1 MVPELAEDLWHAYN
15 LIAADDLVAATTVQ
29 KEATGGGGGGDSE
42 RVRLKLEIR
51 VELVADTVPWAQAVE
66 YDATAAVLRVRGKN
80 VAENEH
86 VRVGSVPKP
95 NPRTLHTSLPLPN
108 LASLPVLV
116 PLVITSQTK
125 YGAAGGAWLHQVG
138 AYHTLELDLQRAFML
153 TKVLH
158 LNCDPHPASTVQRLL
173 TFPKHSAATISLTI
187 ARLRSA
193 RCSQVAGKLR
203 LLLRLGGDR
212 EPHEAALLLLLLQDC
227 WDAVALDTLRLASD
241 PAASSDV
248 AAVLMQEGLA
258 ILCLLGGSVTTDKAR
273 VEVSIPRKRG
283 GGLAGY
289 DKVTCNSCLTS
300 TICHG
305 DKIERASVTLPAV
318 PVVSAASFAYA
329 RDVDPLSVVARPA
342 LACQAMNRFFEQTL
356 QAVLRHVDFGIVRCL
371 ILASPGFTKDQF
383 YEFLMIE
390 ATRRELRA
398 IIENKNRIILAH
410 SSSGYKHSLKEV
422 LAEPAVLARVKD
434 TKAAKEVK
442 ALQDFY
448 SMLTAD
454 SARAFYG
461 PGHVE
466 AAHERLAIQT
476 LLITDELFRNANL
489 TERRRWVNLVEA
501 VKADGGHVHVFSS
514 MHVSG
519 EQLRQLTGVAAILRF
534 PLPDLEDMEL

>member
-1 MVPELAEDLWHAYN
+1 MAASAAARDLALVRHSDQALGCAHRRRS
-15 LIAADDLVAATTVQ
+15 AA
-29 KEATGGGGGGDSE
+29 E
-42 RVRLKLEIR
+42 
-51 VELVADTVPWAQAVE
+51 PQAVE

-86 VRVGSVPKP
+86 VRARKVLPAAFGFTRLV
-95 NPRTLHTSLPLPN
+95 HTTRWSWTYTALFRSPSLATT
-108 LASLPVLV
+108 ASL
-116 PLVITSQTK
+116 TR
-125 YGAAGGAWLHQVG
+125 AAL
-138 AYHTLELDLQRAFML
+138 
-153 TKVLH
+153 
-158 LNCDPHPASTVQRLL
+158 
-173 TFPKHSAATISLTI
+173 
-187 ARLRSA
+187 
-193 RCSQVAGKLR
+193 
-203 LLLRLGGDR
+203 
-212 EPHEAALLLLLLQDC
+212 LLLLLLQDC

-289 DKVTCNSCLTS
+289 DKVTYDSCLPC
-300 TICHG
+300 TIHQG
-305 DKIERASVTLPAV
+305 DKIGRALVSLAAV
-318 PVVSAASFAYA
+318 SVVSAP
-329 RDVDPLSVVARPA
+329 PLLAHVTLTLCLSLRTAA

-422 LAEPAVLARVKD
+422 LAEPAVLAQVKD

-448 SMLTAD
+448 SMLTSD
-454 SARAFYG
+454 PARAFYG

-501 VKADGGHVHVFSS
+501 VKADGGHIHVFSS